1 MPIPI
6 EKLQAVKNVVVHD
19 ACPDGLASAMIL
31 RACYSTAEVKF
42 VQYDTKAHREL
53 EAQPNTIFADFSPHR
68 DRVDDFK
75 RAEAIVLDHHK
86 TQKDVVGSFGELGVF
101 GDEATE
107 PGVSGAVLAF
117 REVWWPLMKEKAA
130 PMMSDVVRGL
140 DLTNSPT
147 KDFRLIQDFATLAG
161 IRDTWQTKSP
171 RWQESCEQAAA
182 MFFWPPEVLLPVP
195 PDKWAEKL
203 SLGPLLLEKQL
214 KRAKRNA
221 DSSFRFTSTKGTRV
235 AVFEGTTSAS
245 DAAEYLHESV
255 DLVVGFD
262 IFVQDGQP
270 VMLWSIRSHTD
281 FDCGT
286 FCKAHGGGGHLRAAG
301 FKLILQ
307 PDDPNPFALARR
319 VLDAYESASGRV
331 DGTPNG

>member
-6 EKLQAVKNVVVHD
+6 EKLRAVKNVVVHE

-31 RACYSTAEVKF
+31 RACYPTAEVKF
-42 VQYDTKAHREL
+42 VQYDTKAHKEL
-53 EAQPNTIFADFSPHR
+53 EAQPNTIFADFSPHP
-68 DRVDDFK
+68 DRVGDFK
-75 RAEAIVLDHHK
+75 RAESIVLDHHK
-86 TQKDVVGSFGELGVF
+86 TQKGVVASFGELGVF

-117 REVWWPLMKEKAA
+117 REVWLPLIGNGYNDGVMATMPMVKE
-130 PMMSDVVRGL
+130 RQTIL
-140 DLTNSPT
+140 
-147 KDFRLIQDFATLAG
+147 DFATLAG
-161 IRDTWQTKSP
+161 VRDTWQTKSP
-171 RWQESCEQAAA
+171 RWQEACEQAAA
-182 MFFWPPEVLLPVP
+182 MFFWPPEAMLSIE

-203 SLGPLLLEKQL
+203 SLGSLLLEKQL

-255 DLVVGFD
+255 DMVVGFD

-270 VMLWSIRSHTD
+270 VMLWSVRSHTD

-319 VLDAYESASGRV
+319 VIAAYEQRTGPDA
-331 DGTPNG
+331 

>member
-6 EKLQAVKNVVVHD
+6 EKLQAVKNVVVHE

-31 RACYSTAEVKF
+31 RACYPTAGIKF
-42 VQYDTKAHREL
+42 VQYDTRAHKEL
-53 EAQPNTIFADFSPHR
+53 EAQPNTIFADFSPHP

-75 RAEAIVLDHHK
+75 RVESIVLDHHQ
-86 TQKDVVGSFGELGVF
+86 TQKGVVASFGELGVF

-107 PGVSGAVLAF
+107 PGVSGAVLTF
-117 REVWWPLMKEKAA
+117 REVWLPLIGNGYDDGVMATMPTAKE
-130 PMMSDVVRGL
+130 RQTIL
-140 DLTNSPT
+140 
-147 KDFRLIQDFATLAG
+147 DFATLAG

-182 MFFWPPEVLLPVP
+182 MFFWPPDVLLPVP
-195 PDKWAEKL
+195 PDKWEEKL

-214 KRAKRNA
+214 KRSKRNA
-221 DSSFRFTSTKGTRV
+221 DNSFRFTTTKGTRV

-245 DAAEYLHESV
+245 DAAEYLGETV
-255 DLVVGFD
+255 DLAVGFD
-262 IFVQDGQP
+262 IFMQDGKP
-270 VMLWSIRSHTD
+270 VMLWSIRSHTN

-301 FKLILQ
+301 FKLVLQ
-307 PDDPNPFALARR
+307 PDDPNPFYLAKR
-319 VLDAYESASGRV
+319 VIEAYEQRTGPDA
-331 DGTPNG
+331 